1 MRRAKVAAVAPG
13 PAASPPPEIP
23 RPVSRPLKI
32 YPTDPT
38 QGYQSALKTSINVEY
53 EPLEPGPM
61 GGRLEVVDYDGYA
74 QCFYEQVDL
83 EQPEILIQGGLDP
96 SESDP
101 RFHQQMVYAVASRTL
116 ANFDR
121 ALGRRVSLRKGSKN
135 TRLRLFPHAF
145 NGRNAFYDHNL
156 HGVLFGYFQADM
168 DDAGSN
174 MPGQTIYTCLSH
186 DIIAHEMTHAIVD
199 RLRRYFLEPSNID
212 VLAFHEG
219 FSDLVA
225 LFQHFSFRDLLSQ
238 EIRRARSDL
247 RQPTLLVQLA
257 RQFGYATG
265 EGKSLRSALDQ
276 PDAKLLANVVE
287 PHDRGAILVA
297 AVFDGFFETYSAR
310 IRDLIQIATGG
321 SGELPRGELQPALA
335 NRVASE
341 AAATAQR
348 QLDMCIRAFDYLPP
362 VDVTFGDYLRAL
374 VTADFE
380 INPADE
386 WDQRAALIEGF
397 RRRGIYPTGVTSL
410 AEQSLRWPAAEN
422 IPDLQDELGQLL
434 PQLLKIEADRFTQ
447 RSTDPRVD
455 RPSIE
460 HFESM
465 EEIEETDHPAQSVYE
480 RLRAALVRYG
490 TNNAAALYLR
500 SDLKI
505 FVAGFN
511 AVFRTATNGRL
522 LIELVA
528 QFVQTDPKGEVDAL
542 LGGVPVK
549 GGTTIIVGVDGTVR
563 YAIAKPLPGP
573 HLPGTMG
580 QEAIQR
586 VENQRQFVAA
596 LDARD
601 PYVPYMSK
609 KQFDNRMRARMALKS
624 LHSGLW
630 P

>member
-1 MRRAKVAAVAPG
+1 MNGPPPVAQG
-13 PAASPPPEIP
+13 PAPSPLPEIP
-23 RPVSRPLKI
+23 RPVWRPLKI

-38 QGYQSALKTSINVEY
+38 QGYASALKTSINVEY
-53 EPLEPGPM
+53 ERLTPGPV
-61 GGRLEVVDYDGYA
+61 GERLEVVDYDGYSK
-74 QCFYEQVDL
+74 CFYEAVNLDQD
-83 EQPEILIQGGLDP
+83 EILIQGGLEP

-145 NGRNAFYDHNL
+145 NGRNAFYDHDL

-168 DDAGSN
+168 DDPGPN
-174 MPGQTIYTCLSH
+174 MPGQTVYTCLSH
-186 DIIAHEMTHAIVD
+186 DIIAHEMTHAVVD
-199 RLRRYFLEPSNID
+199 RLRRYFLEPSNVD

-238 EIRRARSDL
+238 EIRRSRSDL
-247 RQPTLLVQLA
+247 RKPTLLVQLA
-257 RQFGYATG
+257 RQFGFATG
-265 EGKSLRSALDQ
+265 EGKSLRSAIDK
-276 PDAKLLANVVE
+276 PDAKLLSSVIE

-297 AVFDGFFETYSAR
+297 AVFDGFFETYSNR

-335 NRVASE
+335 NRVAAE

-386 WDQRAALIEGF
+386 LDQRAALIEGF
-397 RRRGIYPTGVTSL
+397 RRRGIYPVGVTSL

-422 IPDLQDELGQLL
+422 IPNLKDQLGDLL
-434 PQLLKIEADRFTQ
+434 PKLLKIEADRFTQ
-447 RSTDPRVD
+447 RSTDPRVEGLSKEHFD
-455 RPSIE
+455 SIE
-460 HFESM
+460 
-465 EEIEETDHPAQSVYE
+465 EIDEPGHRKTVYAE
-480 RLRAALVRYG
+480 LRAALLRYAK
-490 TNNAAALYLR
+490 NNAAALYLR
-500 SDLKI
+500 SDLPI
-505 FVAGFN
+505 FVSGFN

-528 QFVQTDPKGEVDAL
+528 QFVQTDPEGQVDAL
-542 LGGVPVK
+542 LGGVAVK
-549 GGTTIIVGVDGTVR
+549 GGTTIIVSVDGTVR
-563 YAIAKPLPGP
+563 YAITKPLPGP

-580 QEAIQR
+580 QEAQQR
-586 VENQRQFVAA
+586 VQTQSQFVAE

-601 PYVPYMSK
+601 PFVPYMSK
-609 KQFDNRMRARMALKS
+609 KQFDNRMKARMALRS